1 MHDLAKGDHFALH
14 KVHTI
19 RGGAPGI
26 HPVDTPVIEQRR
38 QVEGTDPGPELNRIP
53 EDVLVRRGE
62 LSDQFQGREM
72 RNGAHDDLQG
82 PCRSFRRRPHG
93 RSRQE

>member
-1 MHDLAKGDHFALH
+1 
-14 KVHTI
+14 
-19 RGGAPGI
+19 
-26 HPVDTPVIEQRR
+26 
-38 QVEGTDPGPELNRIP
+38 LNRIP